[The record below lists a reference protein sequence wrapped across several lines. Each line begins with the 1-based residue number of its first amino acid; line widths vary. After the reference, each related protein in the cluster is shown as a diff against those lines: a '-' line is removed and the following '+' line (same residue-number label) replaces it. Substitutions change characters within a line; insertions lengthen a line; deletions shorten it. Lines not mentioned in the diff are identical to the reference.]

1 MSNLTDLDAQ
11 QTHAPAAPD
20 AAIGR
25 VLAELAL
32 LGQKPIETL
41 GPEEARRQPLPA
53 DGVLSLLKKAGKD
66 TAPDLGVATKDFLI
80 PGPAGEIQAR
90 LYGKAGD
97 DDDRKPVVVY
107 WHGGGWV
114 IADLDDYD
122 STPRAIVRAAD
133 CIVVSCHYRQAP
145 EHKFPAAHDDA
156 WAAYQWVVA
165 NAASLGGDPARVAV
179 MGESAGGNLA
189 ANVSILAR
197 DEGEQAPIAQILV
210 YPVAG
215 NDMETLSYR
224 ENAAA
229 KPLSKPMMQWF
240 VGHVFENEA
249 QTADPRINLVAANL
263 ADLPPTTIIAAQI
276 DPLRTEGQLL
286 ARRLEEAGTEV
297 GYHLWDG
304 ATHEFFGMGLVY
316 ADAAAA
322 EAVVGVAL
330 RKAFGQGL
338 IGKIARALG

>member
-1 MSNLTDLDAQ
+1 MSKLTDLDA
-11 QTHAPAAPD
+11 TEAHAPAAPD

-25 VLAELAL
+25 VLTEVAL

-41 GPEEARRQPLPA
+41 SPEEARRQPLPA
-53 DGVLSLLKKAGKD
+53 DGVLSLLKKAG
-66 TAPDLGVATKDFLI
+66 TETPPDLGVATKDFLI

-90 LYGKAGD
+90 LYGKQGD
-97 DDDRKPVVVY
+97 DDAKPVVVY

-114 IADLDDYD
+114 IADLDSYD
-122 STPRAIVRAAD
+122 STPRAIARAAD

-145 EHKFPAAHDDA
+145 EHKFPAAHEDA

-165 NAASLGGDPARVAV
+165 NAASLGGDPTRIAV

-197 DEGEQAPIAQILV
+197 DEGEPAPLAQILV

-229 KPLSKPMMQWF
+229 KPLSKPMMKWF
-240 VGHVFENEA
+240 VGHVFEDEA
-249 QTADPRINLVAANL
+249 QTADPRLNLVAANL

-316 ADAAAA
+316 QDAAAA